1 MLTGEGRP
9 AAGEAAHVSAAGVG
23 YRFPDG
29 VEALRDLRLEVGAGD
44 FVSLVGPSGC
54 GKSTFL
60 RLVAGLLRGA
70 EGELRVRGLEPGE
83 ARRRGTELAFVFQHP
98 TLLPWRSVE
107 ANVRLPLEI
116 RGRAGAA
123 ELARV
128 AEVVRLVGLEE
139 FRRAR
144 PHQLSGGMQ
153 MRASVA
159 RALVTRPGLL
169 LLDEP
174 FAALDPV
181 NRAISIEELQS
192 IHTQLG
198 LTVILV
204 THRPDE
210 AELLGTHV
218 AVIVGGRLVA
228 FGKAPDVFADP
239 PGEQAV
245 RALGLENLLPP
256 GSVPGLPGPGPWYVP
271 ASTVIV
277 RAGPAG
283 PEAEG
288 RIVLDGVVDRV
299 QRSGPLSRV
308 RVCGKGYH
316 VTGYLDGE
324 VPAFGARARA
334 IVDPAVAHGFSPAT
348 PTTSEEIPPS
358 PGRYR
363 RLLGGA

>member
-70 EGELRVRGLEPGE
+70 EGELRVRGLEPWE

-174 FAALDPV
+174 FAALDDMTRQRL
-181 NRAISIEELQS
+181 NEELLALWARDRF
-192 IHTQLG
+192 TALF
-198 LTVILV
+198 V
-204 THRPDE
+204 THNVAEAVFLSQRVAVMSARPGRILREVQVPFPSPRGPALRGEPEFARLAADVGRLLREGRPEDAAGPDGAMGGPMNGAECGAGASADRAGRRRRADE
-210 AELLGTHV
+210 A
-218 AVIVGGRLVA
+218 AAGR
-228 FGKAPDVFADP
+228 KT
-239 PGEQAV
+239 
-245 RALGLENLLPP
+245 R
-256 GSVPGLPGPGPWYVP
+256 
-271 ASTVIV
+271 
-277 RAGPAG
+277 
-283 PEAEG
+283 
-288 RIVLDGVVDRV
+288 
-299 QRSGPLSRV
+299 
-308 RVCGKGYH
+308 
-316 VTGYLDGE
+316 
-324 VPAFGARARA
+324 
-334 IVDPAVAHGFSPAT
+334 
-348 PTTSEEIPPS
+348 
-358 PGRYR
+358 
-363 RLLGGA
+363 